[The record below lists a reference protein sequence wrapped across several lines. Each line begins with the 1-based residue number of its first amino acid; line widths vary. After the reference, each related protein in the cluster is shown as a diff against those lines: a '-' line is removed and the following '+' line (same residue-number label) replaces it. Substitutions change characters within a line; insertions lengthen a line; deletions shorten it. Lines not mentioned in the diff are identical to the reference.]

1 MKKSASARY
10 QLQPELAGVRTTE
23 YYASGMIDHII
34 KNLHD
39 PLRLWSG
46 VMPEDRVLKRGESG
60 DSNALIEQLYAT
72 IISQI
77 FKREKNM
84 RPARA
89 ACRSLQNLI
98 W

>member
-46 VMPEDRVLKRGESG
+46 VMPEGRVLKKGKLR
-60 DSNALIEQLYAT
+60 DSNALIEQLCAT
-72 IISQI
+72 II
-77 FKREKNM
+77 N
-84 RPARA
+84 
-89 ACRSLQNLI
+89 QNF
-98 W
+98 